1 MTQER
6 AALPWFR
13 LPLAWAA
20 LLWEQLWPAFW
31 PVTAAAGI
39 FLAIALF
46 DLLPL
51 LPGWLHAGVLA
62 AFAVAFAVACRRGF
76 AAFAPPGRAAARRRL
91 ERSGGPS
98 HRPLTAL
105 SDRLAG
111 DVRDVGTWALW
122 RAHQRRMAAAARRL
136 RVVPPAAG
144 LAARDPLALRAAV
157 LLVLIIAVT
166 ASWGDGVN
174 RLARAVTPDVTAFGP
189 APPPVLEIWI
199 TPPAYTGLAPVFLKP
214 GGNVGPLSVPE
225 GSTVL
230 AQLHGGRG
238 VPHLSIGAREV
249 AFEAI
254 GEADYQVRVTLET
267 GERLAVVQDG
277 AELAAWPLSVIPDT
291 ASTVGFLNPPTAG
304 ARGALRLE
312 YEAADDYG
320 VERVRAMIHRAEP
333 RAPATAD
340 AAIEIDLPLPALGL
354 RKVEGTSYHDL
365 TPHPWAGLSVAVRL
379 EATDALGQTGVS
391 EAFPIILPEREFSHP
406 VARAIVGERKKL
418 SIDPGQREGVA
429 AALDA
434 LAANPQAYSDDIVVF
449 LALTTARARL
459 LYDSGD
465 ATIASVQSLLWDTA
479 LRIEDGKL
487 SLAERDL
494 RAAQQ
499 ALLEALARDASD
511 AEIARLMDALQ
522 AALDRFLDAL
532 TEDLERWAAEGEK
545 IGALDLE
552 AVLLEREDLQR
563 LLDQA
568 RELAGAGLRAA
579 ARQLL
584 TQLQGLLE
592 SLQTGFI
599 ELRQL
604 GHGPE
609 GQLLDSLQELIA
621 RQQDLLDRTFHQWRQ
636 LLSGTPGL
644 APPDTGDGAV
654 EQEAIR
660 LDLGA
665 FMDRLSGLS
674 DAIPQAFGRSERAM
688 RDAVLAL
695 AGNDPGAAVGPQAEA
710 LDQLRR
716 GAQAVAQEFLTW
728 LGQAPKRSWRGD
740 DFGLTVG
747 RDPLGRPL
755 PGYGVLDTSD
765 IEIPEERDVQR
776 ARIIF
781 EELRRR
787 AGQRYR
793 PEPER
798 AYINRLLRRF

>member
-6 AALPWFR
+6 AALPRFR
-13 LPLAWAA
+13 LLLAWAA
-20 LLWEQLWPAFW
+20 LLWERLWPAFW

-62 AFAVAFAVACRRGF
+62 AFAVAVAVACRRGF

-111 DVRDVGTWALW
+111 GARDAGTRALW

-136 RVVPPAAG
+136 RVAPPVAG

-157 LLVLIIAVT
+157 LLVLVVAVA

-174 RLARAVTPDVTAFGP
+174 RLARAVTPDIAALGP
-189 APPPVLEIWI
+189 APPPSLEIWI
-199 TPPAYTGLAPVFLKP
+199 TPPAYTGLAPVFLEP

-238 VPHLSIGAREV
+238 VPRLSIGAREV

-267 GERLAVVQDG
+267 GGRLAVEQDG
-277 AELAAWPLSVIPDT
+277 AELVAWPLSVIPDT

-304 ARGALRLE
+304 ARDVLRLE

-333 RAPATAD
+333 RALATAD

-354 RKVEGTSYHDL
+354 RKVKGTSYHDL
-365 TPHPWAGLSVAVRL
+365 TSHPWAGLPVEVRL

-406 VARAIVGERKKL
+406 VARAIAGERKKL
-418 SIDPGQREGVA
+418 SLDPGQREGVA

-434 LAANPQAYSDDIVVF
+434 LAANPKAYFDDIVVF

-465 ATIASVQSLLWDTA
+465 AAVAPVQSLLWDTA

-487 SLAERDL
+487 SLAERHL
-494 RAAQQ
+494 RAVQR

-511 AEIARLMDALQ
+511 AEIERLMDALQ
-522 AALDRFLDAL
+522 AALDGFLDVL

-621 RQQDLLDRTFHQWRQ
+621 RQQDLLDRTFRQWQQ

-644 APPDTGDGAV
+644 ALLDTGDGAV

-660 LDLGA
+660 RDLDA
-665 FMDRLSGLS
+665 FMGRLSSLS
-674 DAIPQAFGRSERAM
+674 GEIPRAFGRSERAM
-688 RDAVLAL
+688 RDAASVL
-695 AGNDPGAAVGPQAEA
+695 AGNDPGAAVGPQVEA

-716 GAQAVAQEFLTW
+716 GAQAVMQEFLTW
-728 LGQAPKRSWRGD
+728 LGRRPERSWRGD
-740 DFGLTVG
+740 DFGLAIG

-755 PGYGVLDTSD
+755 LGYGVLDTSD
-765 IEIPEERDVQR
+765 IDIPEERDVQR
-776 ARIIF
+776 ARFIF

-798 AYINRLLRRF
+798 AYIDRLLRRF